1 MLAAVSP
8 ESSRHTPRL
17 AFPQGN
23 DKGVGGAGS
32 GRPRGK
38 MLLRPQHIG
47 VKTLPQAGPG
57 KKRGVVGLRPILG
70 SLGRRG
76 GRQIVPVPSVVGL
89 METTKAR
96 VLHRACGDRL

>member
-1 MLAAVSP
+1 MPAAVSP

-17 AFPQGN
+17 AFLQEN

-38 MLLRPQHIG
+38 MLLRPQRVG

-57 KKRGVVGLRPILG
+57 KKRGVGLRPILG
-70 SLGRRG
+70 SLGRQG
-76 GRQIVPVPSVVGL
+76 GGQIVPVPSVGL
-89 METTKAR
+89 TETTKAR
-96 VLHRACGDRL
+96 VPHRACGDRL